1 MKIIETIGEMLEF
14 VRLAKKE
21 GKSIALVP
29 TMGSLHEGHSTLLRQ
44 ARQACDIVVVSI
56 FVNPTQ
62 FGPNED
68 FDKYPR
74 DLAADSKAAAK
85 VGVQVIFH
93 PQVQEMYPQG
103 YATFIEVEE
112 ITQKLCGL
120 SRPGHFRGVATVVN
134 KLLHIIE
141 PDKAFF
147 GQKDAQQVMVL
158 KRMVADL
165 NMNVILEI
173 VPIVREIDGL
183 AMSSRNAFLGREERQ
198 AALSL
203 SRSLQI
209 AQQLVAKG
217 EGDVAQIRAQV
228 IAEIQGEKLTEIE
241 YVEMYSYPALEDI
254 LQVKVKVKVK
264 VKVILALAVRIG
276 KTRLIDNVILEVR

>member
-1 MKIIETIGEMLEF
+1 MKIIETIGEMVAF
-14 VRLAKKE
+14 VQKAKEE
-21 GKSIALVP
+21 GKSIGLVP
-29 TMGSLHEGHSTLLRQ
+29 TMGALHEGHLTLLRQ
-44 ARQACDIVVVSI
+44 ARQVCDIVVVSI

-74 DLAADSKAAAK
+74 DVVTDSQAAASA
-85 VGVQVIFH
+85 GAQVVFH
-93 PQVQEMYPQG
+93 PQSQEMYPVG
-103 YATFIEVEE
+103 YASFIEVEG

-134 KLLHIIE
+134 KLLHIVQ

-158 KRMVADL
+158 QRMVADF
-165 NMNVILEI
+165 NINVTLVV

-183 AMSSRNAFLGREERQ
+183 AMSSRNAFLSVGERQ
-198 AALSL
+198 AALVL
-203 SRSLQI
+203 SRSLAV

-217 EGDVAQIRAQV
+217 EDDSNVIRSRVLQ
-228 IAEIQGEKLTEIE
+228 EIHMEKLAEIE
-241 YVEMYSYPALEDI
+241 YVEIVNYPLLQEVTRIKGKAL
-254 LQVKVKVKVK
+254 
-264 VKVILALAVRIG
+264 LALAVRIG
-276 KTRLIDNVILEVR
+276 KTRLIDNVILEVK